1 MYLINVDSIKE
12 HLILSEKIIKNLKYN
27 KTLYEQKKA
36 EIESDIASIQ
46 FITEEKVITIKKKG
60 KENLKN
66 MYLKK
71 YNNDNYD
78 LINDSLFIRGSMLF
92 DIKDFRKAN
101 NIFKSMYI
109 FKKEEEED
117 IYEIQNL
124 IKKNYHVTCHIYDEY
139 DLYEINY
146 ELKAVGLPDDM
157 FFNTA
162 SFGFVLGTNIE
173 IIEFE
178 IDSEKANY
186 LFEKYT
192 LRFDIKLKN
201 LESKKIHIKYKES
214 PLYEKLSKDE
224 KEMRTLYRSKYYGIS
239 KRLVGQS
246 AKFIL
251 INESNFE
258 IINLRMSKKQAKVN
272 FYEKH
277 LMKTI
282 DKLNIKNT
290 VIKIPFCYMEGN
302 NTIIEYYYQ
311 STQTEKIKQD
321 KNKKV
326 FEVIYRN
333 TNSTEGDFIIK
344 GVLLNKCKGEW
355 IVNLSNEEIDSFIPP
370 DFKTNKEAFKTISYN
385 IIKQYDE
392 EHKDDL
398 VLVPNVTKIGKWI
411 KKNIKY
417 DLTYVGLNDITA
429 TETYNTRKGVCHHI
443 TKLFNALMYSLGYQV
458 IYILGYAADKKT
470 TFSIEDAHCWSLIK
484 IDGKWLPF
492 DATWGIFSGKLPVTH
507 VFKQFES
514 KGAETLSYD
523 KLKFEQIFVQG
534 NII

>member
-1 MYLINVDSIKE
+1 
-12 HLILSEKIIKNLKYN
+12 
-27 KTLYEQKKA
+27 
-36 EIESDIASIQ
+36 
-46 FITEEKVITIKKKG
+46 
-60 KENLKN
+60 
-66 MYLKK
+66 
-71 YNNDNYD
+71 
-78 LINDSLFIRGSMLF
+78 
-92 DIKDFRKAN
+92 
-101 NIFKSMYI
+101 
-109 FKKEEEED
+109 
-117 IYEIQNL
+117 
-124 IKKNYHVTCHIYDEY
+124 
-139 DLYEINY
+139 
-146 ELKAVGLPDDM
+146 
-157 FFNTA
+157 
-162 SFGFVLGTNIE
+162 
-173 IIEFE
+173 
-178 IDSEKANY
+178 
-186 LFEKYT
+186 
-192 LRFDIKLKN
+192 
-201 LESKKIHIKYKES
+201 
-214 PLYEKLSKDE
+214 
-224 KEMRTLYRSKYYGIS
+224 
-239 KRLVGQS
+239 
-246 AKFIL
+246 
-251 INESNFE
+251 
-258 IINLRMSKKQAKVN
+258 
-272 FYEKH
+272 
-277 LMKTI
+277 
-282 DKLNIKNT
+282 
-290 VIKIPFCYMEGN
+290 MEGN

-385 IIKQYDE
+385 IIKQYDD

-417 DLTYVGLNDITA
+417 DLTYLGLNDITA

-458 IYILGYAADKKT
+458 IYILGYAADKKI

-523 KLKFEQIFVQG
+523 KIKFEQIFVQG